1 LYIVYVLRSKILQLF
16 TYMTDIEIDE
26 SISRDKW
33 SARFA

>member
-1 LYIVYVLRSKILQLF
+1 
-16 TYMTDIEIDE
+16 MTDIEIDE